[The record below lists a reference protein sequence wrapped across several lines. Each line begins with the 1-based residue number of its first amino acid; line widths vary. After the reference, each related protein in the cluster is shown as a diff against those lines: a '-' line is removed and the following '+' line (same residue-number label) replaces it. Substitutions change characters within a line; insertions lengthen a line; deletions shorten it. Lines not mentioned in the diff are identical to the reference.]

1 MSKVVILSLFAL
13 AILALSAFNK
23 ADLPFDRNLS
33 EVLIENGDP
42 KPKHFVNAIDLDAV
56 KRGEELVKFGKTTG
70 PNGEKS
76 GYISKYY
83 KCTSC
88 HNTVREDLDLAN
100 INQDERLNY
109 AIQNNIPYLPA
120 STLWGMVNKE
130 TWYNDDYVK
139 KYGDLVKP
147 AQHNLEEA
155 IQLCAVECS
164 QGKALNE
171 WEMESVVHYLWSLQ
185 MKMSDLGLM
194 PNEQE
199 MLDIDSIGSKEKIA
213 LIKSK
218 YMQKSPATFVDAPA
232 NKKKGYD
239 YEGRPELGKAIYAL
253 ACQHCHRPN
262 GESDVVLDNAKTTFK
277 WLENHL
283 NNNDQL
289 SFYQAIR
296 YGTWA
301 DAGHREYMP
310 RYTQEKMSDQ
320 QVEDLRAYIESQIK

>member
-1 MSKVVILSLFAL
+1 MNKVLILCLFGFGM
-13 AILALSAFNK
+13 IALSAFNP
-23 ADLPFDRNLS
+23 ADLPTDRNMS
-33 EVLIENGDP
+33 ELLIELGEP
-42 KPKHFVNAIDLDAV
+42 KPKHYIAAINPEAV
-56 KRGEELVKFGKTTG
+56 KRGEELVKFGKTIG

-76 GYISKYY
+76 GYISKYF

-88 HNTVREDLDLAN
+88 HNTVREDLDLSTV
-100 INQDERLNY
+100 NQDERLNF
-109 AIQNNIPYLPA
+109 AIQNNLPYLPA

-147 AQHNLEEA
+147 ANHDLKEA

-185 MKMSDLGLM
+185 MKVSDLGLL
-194 PNEQE
+194 PDEQE
-199 MLDIDSIGSKEKIA
+199 KLEDEEASSKEKIA
-213 LIKSK
+213 LLKSK
-218 YMQKSPATFVDAPA
+218 YMQKSPATFVDAPT

-277 WLENHL
+277 WLKKHM

-310 RYTQEKMSDQ
+310 RYTKEKMSDQ